1 MYYFFISKEQIIK
14 NQVIMVGS
22 DVNHIANVL
31 RIRVGEKIML
41 STGEDEDY
49 LCKILRISKEEII
62 LDIIEKNKMIRE
74 LPVKVTLYQGL
85 PKSDKME
92 WIIQK
97 AVELGIYRIVPIQTK
112 RTIIKWDIKKE
123 KNKITRWQA
132 ISEAAAKQSKRQM
145 IPKIEN
151 VLAFSTAL
159 EEVKKYKIKCIPYE
173 FASQIQKTREILKSV
188 KAGDNIA
195 IFIGPEGGFEEY
207 EIEMAKERGVIPIT
221 LGKRI
226 LRTET
231 AGLVMMSNIMLQME
245 E

>member
-231 AGLVMMSNIMLQME
+231 AGLVMMSNIMLQIE